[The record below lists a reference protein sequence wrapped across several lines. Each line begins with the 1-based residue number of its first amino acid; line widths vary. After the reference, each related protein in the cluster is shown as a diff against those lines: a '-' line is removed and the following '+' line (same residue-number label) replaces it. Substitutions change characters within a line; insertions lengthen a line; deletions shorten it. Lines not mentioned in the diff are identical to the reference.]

1 VLAAADGPSVLRLLE
16 DGTQIDLLVTDVGL
30 PNGLNGRQVAEI
42 VRERQPGVPVLF
54 ITGYAVAAL
63 PPDADV
69 IGKPFA
75 LDELARR
82 IQRLLVVTAERS

>member
-1 VLAAADGPSVLRLLE
+1 
-16 DGTQIDLLVTDVGL
+16 
-30 PNGLNGRQVAEI
+30 VAEI